1 MKKVFLHG
9 ELGARFGEE
18 WDLDVDSPFEAISA
32 LFANRQE
39 IEIYLNKK
47 QKEGII
53 YGIKKLP
60 SGEFIRQEDYSLPT
74 RKNIHIFPVPQGSG
88 NFALSLVMVAAT
100 TAASMYISKKMAE
113 AMERDDQALVTQTQS
128 FIFEGGKNRTQ
139 QGSAIPVGYGRMLV
153 GSNVISSC
161 VANYDHDAEMGKLI
175 SFDNGIFSIIP
186 KYNKHYNPEAGPLMS
201 SFVLNLFDGSS
212 NFKSSDPAYQFLKK
226 MLPNTKFGGQDGI
239 YGKFV
244 NADVQREKIT
254 NIDENV
260 NPYINTPGKQGNVER
275 KGNSLA
281 GYFWYEWNYLKGVS
295 SIIGDIGVGHA
306 GNWVPRSQADSSYKV
321 PGNQAR
327 WTSYSCVQSVPQL
340 DTNGEEK
347 VFYPITFA
355 QDGELTYIGHKDK
368 GRKGYFP
375 ISVGERWINAN
386 RDNGVGWFKM
396 ESASIYKTVDLICEG
411 PIDGFCG
418 KNGENLKFNKNP
430 DKVDDPN
437 DPRFLRNP
445 SDDYLQGVVL
455 DNYQVK
461 EVNPNTNR
469 DAYNINEFDIDIAQN
484 KNKVIGSEDQSLL
497 EPQYLFNSNTIEI
510 NAPLYGP
517 RQMNVS
523 TVVGPTSDLAEFEP
537 KKTYKK
543 GDYVSYQEGGGEK
556 YVYSIASSLNEK
568 FDRYNDYNHNQDE
581 ANIVYTGDENNAE
594 FYLTTENIND
604 YKDFSFENI
613 DANQNKFY
621 QQGDKVKN
629 LKQDG
634 GMAYYEMGEDAEGL
648 LGQFIE
654 NETYTNQYG
663 EILENGSAYYKITG
677 DYHPGK
683 EKQITEDI
691 SAPFTL
697 YDFTQQLTVKDE
709 EGKDVLT
716 DIFYILQNTEDQDL
730 QNKDWFSEVDITPD
744 SSPLLWQKIEINGVR
759 DIENGSGGEGAA
771 GKKREDLVDRIFSL
785 FGDADQESIRLSE
798 EEYYVAH
805 EVINSLVEEVL
816 VTLQVDELAY
826 HYEGDNIE
834 VSYEIGELWEWL
846 ILITSGY
853 YGTKSAVGIKE
864 AADLFQMS
872 ALEAGAQPVPQIA
885 ASKKF
890 SERAGAKVKDAAW
903 DGSIA
908 AGLLGLFVYIQ
919 SEDRWKIG
927 NKIENSGEIWPNK
940 AKFRIKYGNEG
951 EVPYSTDVFMYG
963 VATSPYRKD
972 IKIYLPPNP
981 SRKNRNIKVY
991 KLNRERNPVK
1001 EGEIAAR
1008 YKENFS
1014 LASVT
1019 EITPVQLSYP
1029 NSVVIGTRVNARD
1042 LQSIPER
1049 NYHLRLKRIAIP
1061 SNYDPETRQYDGNWD
1076 GKFKGQ
1082 ASKEDPVPE
1091 PAKQWTDNPAWCMYD
1106 LISDKRYGVGRYGI
1120 KPENIDRWTLYKI
1133 AKYCDEFI
1141 NTGYSPKYKRKKF
1154 SLVGNKKIKINENY
1168 GADLFS
1174 KEFSHINKKLAIY
1187 YSNGKCESIKIKNTQ
1202 ATDKIIFLERN
1213 PIIDDGECAVEI
1225 DYPLVE
1231 PRYTL
1236 NAFIMSPENAFKV
1249 INEFASIFRSYA
1261 YWSGGA
1267 VNFFQD
1273 EKKESVMLFGNNN
1286 ISKDGFSY
1294 SSTPKT
1300 SRTNSCKIKYLDK
1313 FNMFKAKMEYSED
1326 RNSIQN
1332 NGLIEQ
1338 TIDGFGITSQSQAKR
1353 AADFIVKTA
1362 NMESEIVSF
1371 ETSSIGSY
1379 LRPGDIIDVVD
1390 NKRTIGRFA
1399 GRITDAHVESNGRF
1413 AEISLDYPINSLIDK
1428 NDKDTWRNI
1437 TIYAPSGNETIESL
1451 DEKNQV
1457 LDQEIDNIRTSQIKH
1472 FTVIDLHGENQKM
1485 TIANNPYS
1493 FISGSYSFQDA
1504 VADAEDRGGSLATVN
1519 SEIDQIMM
1527 QSVVKEN
1534 QTGWLAGYYLESPPP
1549 SRFTWLTPQ
1558 DDCGAENNGQI
1569 SFENWAEGFPK
1580 VGQSIETNNKNEIF
1594 ITDCEEY
1601 EIKTDPPE
1609 GFGDFIAVSGSSDL
1623 EVNGGWVTLGKQDK
1637 IGYILQKKTNE
1648 SLASIRDAKG
1658 ATFTVEDSVNLAK
1671 PNKYKIVNI
1680 TESSN
1685 GVYKIQGIEYNEDK
1699 FDNIEKDLLV
1709 KEPTSPV
1716 IFTEDSIPPPS
1727 NISIEILQENI
1738 SKNIPYGIRASWKN
1752 VQAAASYRVQFF
1764 NEDVL
1769 LSTFEVPN
1777 NKELETIIH
1786 DYRDERIVENGN
1798 YYVRVY
1804 SVAR

>member
-9 ELGARFGEE
+9 ELGARFGKE
-18 WDLDVDSPFEAISA
+18 WELDVDSPFEAISA

-47 QKEGII
+47 QKEGIF
-53 YGIKKLP
+53 YGVKKATGGDFL
-60 SGEFIRQEDYSLPT
+60 SQEEGVLSTQKD
-74 RKNIHIFPVPQGSG
+74 IHVFPVPQGSAA
-88 NFALSLVMVAAT
+88 FAVQLVMMAASM
-100 TAASMYISKKMAE
+100 AASMYVSKKIAE
-113 AMERDDQALVTQTQS
+113 AMERDDETLVTQTQS

-175 SFDNGIFSIIP
+175 SFENGTFSLIP
-186 KYNKHYNPEAGPLMS
+186 KYNKHFNPEAGPLMS
-201 SFVLNLFDGSS
+201 SFVLNLFEGKSE
-212 NFKSSDPAYQFLKK
+212 FKSSDPAYQFIKK
-226 MLPNTKFGGQDGI
+226 TLPRTRFGGGDGI
-239 YGKFV
+239 YGGFV
-244 NADVQREKIT
+244 DLITQKEKVT
-254 NIDENV
+254 NIRENV
-260 NPYINTPGKQGNVER
+260 DPAESNEVGRIER
-275 KGNSLA
+275 KGNVIA
-281 GYFWYEWNYLKGVS
+281 GYYYYQWNYLKGVS
-295 SIIGDIGVGHA
+295 AIIGDIGVGGHP
-306 GNWVPRSQADSSYKV
+306 GNWAPRSETDASAGYMIIESKAKYSSY
-321 PGNQAR
+321 A
-327 WTSYSCVQSVPQL
+327 CIQSVPKL
-340 DTNGEEK
+340 DTDSSNK
-347 VFYPITFA
+347 KFYPLSWA
-355 QDGELTYIGHKDK
+355 KDGELGYINYKTESK
-368 GRKGYFP
+368 NGYFP
-375 ISVGERWINAN
+375 INVGERWRNAAKE
-386 RDNGVGWFKM
+386 NGAGWFKM
-396 ESASIYKTVDLICEG
+396 ESASIYKTVDLVCEG

-430 DKVDDPN
+430 DKVDNPN

-445 SDDYLQGVVL
+445 SDDYLQGVIL
-455 DNYQVK
+455 DDYQVK
-461 EVNPNTNR
+461 EVNTNTNR

-484 KNKVIGSEDQSLL
+484 KNDIIGSEDQSLL

-568 FDRYNDYNHNQDE
+568 FNRYNDYNHNQDE
-581 ANIVYTGDENNAE
+581 VNIVYTGDENNAG

-604 YKDFSFENI
+604 YQEFSFKNI
-613 DANQNKFY
+613 DTSQDKFY

-634 GMAYYEMGEDAEGL
+634 GMAYYEMGENAVDL

-654 NETYTNQYG
+654 DETYTNQYG
-663 EILENGSAYYKITG
+663 KILENSSAYYKITG
-677 DYHPGK
+677 DYYPGK
-683 EKQITEDI
+683 EKQIAEDI
-691 SAPFTL
+691 SLPFTF

-709 EGKDVLT
+709 ENKDVLA

-744 SSPLLWQKIEINGVR
+744 SRPLLWQKIEINGVR

-798 EEYYVAH
+798 EEYYVGH
-805 EVINSLVEEVL
+805 EIINPLVEEVS
-816 VTLQVDELAY
+816 VTLHIDELGY
-826 HYEGDNIE
+826 VYEGDSIDITYKVGDIWIILLRAIESYHIYQGGKEAYMAALNIQE
-834 VSYEIGELWEWL
+834 GIKAGAISY
-846 ILITSGY
+846 TSHLADKNFATAKEQGVAVA
-853 YGTKSAVGIKE
+853 KNAAMIVGIE
-864 AADLFQMS
+864 
-872 ALEAGAQPVPQIA
+872 
-885 ASKKF
+885 
-890 SERAGAKVKDAAW
+890 
-903 DGSIA
+903 
-908 AGLLGLFVYIQ
+908 LLLQYIR
-919 SEDRWKIG
+919 SEDFYNIG
-927 NKIENSGEIWPNK
+927 SKIENAGEFWPNK

-951 EVPYSTDVFMYG
+951 EVPYSTDVIMYG

-1001 EGEIAAR
+1001 EGELAAR
-1008 YKENFS
+1008 YKETFS

-1042 LQSIPER
+1042 VPSIPER

-1091 PAKQWTDNPAWCMYD
+1091 SAKQWTDNPAWCMYD
-1106 LISDKRYGVGRYGI
+1106 LISNKRYGVGRYGI

-1154 SLVGNKKIKINENY
+1154 SLVGNKKIKINESY

-1174 KEFSHINKKLAIY
+1174 REFSHINKKLAIY
-1187 YSNGKCESIKIKNTQ
+1187 YSNGRCESIKIKNTQ
-1202 ATDKIIFLERN
+1202 PTDKIIFLERN
-1213 PIIDDGECAVEI
+1213 PVIDDGECAVEI

-1353 AADFIVKTA
+1353 AADFVVKTA

-1379 LRPGDIIDVVD
+1379 LKPGDIIDVLD

-1399 GRITDAHVESNGRF
+1399 GRVTDASVQSNGRF
-1413 AEISLDYPINSLIDK
+1413 AEISVDYPINSLIDK

-1437 TIYAPSGNETIESL
+1437 TVYTPSGNETIESL
-1451 DEKNQV
+1451 DERGQV
-1457 LDQEIDNIRTSQIKH
+1457 LDEDIDNIRASQIKN
-1472 FTVIDLHGENQKM
+1472 FTVIDLHGDNQKM

-1493 FISGSYSFQDA
+1493 FVSGSYSFQDA
-1504 VADAEDRGGSLATVN
+1504 AADAEERGGSLATVN
-1519 SEIDQIMM
+1519 GEIDQIMM
-1527 QSVVKEN
+1527 QSIIEEN

-1580 VGQSIETNNKNEIF
+1580 VGQSIETNNKNEILV
-1594 ITDCEEY
+1594 TDCEEY
-1601 EIKTDPPE
+1601 QIKTDPPE
-1609 GFGDFIAVSGSSDL
+1609 GFGDFIAVSGSSDMD
-1623 EVNGGWVTLGKQDK
+1623 VNGGWVTLSKKDK
-1637 IGYILQKKTNE
+1637 IGYILQKKTDD
-1648 SLASIRDAKG
+1648 SLATIKDSRGMA
-1658 ATFTVEDSVNLAK
+1658 FLMEDSVNLAT

-1685 GVYKIQGIEYNEDK
+1685 GVYKIQGLQYNEDK
-1699 FDNIEKDLLV
+1699 FDNIEKDLSV

-1727 NISIEILQENI
+1727 NISIEIMQENI

-1752 VQAAASYRVQFF
+1752 AQTAASYRVQFF

-1777 NKELETIIH
+1777 NRELETIIH

>member
-18 WDLDVDSPFEAISA
+18 WDLDVDSPCEAISA

-60 SGEFIRQEDYSLPT
+60 SGEFIRQEDYSLPM
-74 RKNIHIFPVPQGSG
+74 RKNIHIFPVPQGSA
-88 NFALSLVMVAAT
+88 NFVVSLVTLAAT
-100 TAASMYISKKMAE
+100 TAASMYISKKIAE
-113 AMERDDQALVTQTQS
+113 SMERDDKTLVTQTQS

-175 SFDNGIFSIIP
+175 SFDNGIFSLVP
-186 KYNKHYNPEAGPLMS
+186 KYNKHFNPEAGPLMS
-201 SFVLNLFDGSS
+201 SFVLNLFEGKSE
-212 NFKSSDPAYQFLKK
+212 FKSSDPAYQFIKK
-226 MLPNTKFGGQDGI
+226 MLPRTRFGGGDGI
-239 YGKFV
+239 YGKFIPGEEQLK
-244 NADVQREKIT
+244 NATTIEQ
-254 NIDENV
+254 
-260 NPYINTPGKQGNVER
+260 QGD
-275 KGNSLA
+275 SIA
-281 GYFWYEWNYLKGVS
+281 GFYYYEWNYLKGVS
-295 SIIGDIGVGHA
+295 SVIGDIGIGGHP
-306 GNWVPRSQADSSYKV
+306 GNWAPRSETDASRGYMITESKAKYSSYV
-321 PGNQAR
+321 
-327 WTSYSCVQSVPQL
+327 CVQSVPKL
-340 DTNGEEK
+340 DTDSSNKE
-347 VFYPITFA
+347 FYPLSWA
-355 QDGELTYIGHKDK
+355 KDGELSYINYKTESK
-368 GRKGYFP
+368 NGYFP
-375 ISVGERWINAN
+375 INVGERWRNAKKE
-386 RDNGVGWFKM
+386 DGVGWFKM

-543 GDYVSYQEGGGEK
+543 GDYVSYQEDGGEK

-691 SAPFTL
+691 STPFTL

-798 EEYYVAH
+798 EEYYVGH
-805 EVINSLVEEVL
+805 EIINPLVEEVSI
-816 VTLQVDELAY
+816 TLNIDELGY
-826 HYEGDNIE
+826 VYEGDSIE
-834 VSYEIGELWEWL
+834 VTYKVGAIWIAFLGAMSVYYIAQAIKSYFD
-846 ILITSGY
+846 
-853 YGTKSAVGIKE
+853 TKLLATYTQAASAV
-864 AADLFQMS
+864 AAVPTES
-872 ALEAGAQPVPQIA
+872 ALAPYVVLDYIMDASEEAEQI
-885 ASKKF
+885 
-890 SERAGAKVKDAAW
+890 SESAAW
-903 DGSIA
+903 A
-908 AGLLGLFVYIQ
+908 AIYATFALVLNNNDEFDVGT
-919 SEDRWKIG
+919 
-927 NKIENSGEIWPNK
+927 KIENAGEFWPNK

-951 EVPYSTDVFMYG
+951 EVPYSTDVMMYG

-1082 ASKEDPVPE
+1082 DSKEDPVPG

-1154 SLVGNKKIKINENY
+1154 SLVGNKKIKINESY

-1174 KEFSHINKKLAIY
+1174 REFSHINKKLAIY